1 MRLKTE
7 RQPVYSSP
15 ERSQTN
21 DIEKKFY
28 IHCVSK
34 HVPSL
39 AGYNFNTRHQFFY
52 NFWHVST
59 EDIQTSATCITF
71 SITSYLLNLCCSE
84 AAVTEM
90 TRILTIF

>member
-1 MRLKTE
+1 MILKRNSIYTVS
-7 RQPVYSSP
+7 RNM
-15 ERSQTN
+15 SQVWLAITLIHVTN
-21 DIEKKFY
+21 
-28 IHCVSK
+28 
-34 HVPSL
+34 
-39 AGYNFNTRHQFFY
+39 FFY

-90 TRILTIF
+90 TRIVTIF